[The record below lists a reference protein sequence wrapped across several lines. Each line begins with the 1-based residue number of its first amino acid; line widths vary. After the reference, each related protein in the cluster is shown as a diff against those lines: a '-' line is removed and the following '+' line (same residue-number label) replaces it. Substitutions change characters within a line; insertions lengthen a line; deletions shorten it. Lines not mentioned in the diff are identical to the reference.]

1 MNTDIGFHD
10 DIRIKSIEIERKFEI
25 KLHNYFSKYDFCQN
39 MGINS
44 DIYLAHVM

>member
-10 DIRIKSIEIERKFEI
+10 DIRIESTEIERFEI
-25 KLHNYFSKYDFCQN
+25 KLHNCFSKYECCQN

-44 DIYLAHVM
+44 DIYLAH